1 MLTDRGLWRIVSGV
15 EAVQRFIDPKNVAL
29 FEKMGIAM
37 IQQHIIPS
45 CKNVGVGHVAEL
57 EKAIVTLKAGL
68 GGVVITPKLQTRR
81 PC

>member
-1 MLTDRGLWRIVSGV
+1 MLTDRGLWRIVSGL

-45 CKNVGVGHVAEL
+45 CKNVGVGHVTEL
-57 EKAIVTLKAGL
+57 EKAIIALKAGHT
-68 GGVVITPKLQTRR
+68 GVVITPKLQTRR

>member
-1 MLTDRGLWRIVSGV
+1 MLTDRGVWRIDSGV

-29 FEKMGIAM
+29 FEKMGIDM

-45 CKNVGVGHVAEL
+45 CKNDGVGHVAEL

-68 GGVVITPKLQTRR
+68 AGVVITPKLQTRR